1 MNSELTTF
9 TLGVGGWMGAMY
21 SASLLTDGL
30 PLNYEKVARVLS
42 GPLVGGL
49 LAHLAVFG
57 LYSVRMSIGY
67 VYISM
72 LSAVPLTLFAAS
84 LVVYVF
90 AVLGFRAFFEMQ
102 VKTAAQL
109 AADEIAADEA
119 AAAAAVPAEEDQE
132 HNPLPDSESE
142 DNETIASEATE
153 ESEAEATQAAP
164 DAVSQATPDFPT
176 HDRSSPD
183 SDGYHHM
190 LTSWSSDSERSSPVA
205 TVAQQQSE
213 STSDATESK
222 NADELTSAPL
232 QSTSEHVTT
241 FVETHARTS
250 SVGFNDSL

>member
-42 GPLVGGL
+42 GPLLGGL

-67 VYISM
+67 VYLSM
-72 LSAVPLTLFAAS
+72 LSTVPLTLFAAS
-84 LVVYVF
+84 LIVYVF

-119 AAAAAVPAEEDQE
+119 EAAAAQAAEAQE
-132 HNPLPDSESE
+132 EQEPLPDSESE
-142 DNETIASEATE
+142 SDDNETIASEATE
-153 ESEAEATQAAP
+153 ESEATQPVPVAQAAP
-164 DAVSQATPDFPT
+164 DAVTQSE
-176 HDRSSPD
+176 DRSSPD
-183 SDGYHHM
+183 SDGYRHL
-190 LTSWSSDSERSSPVA
+190 LTSWSSDSERSSPA
-205 TVAQQQSE
+205 PTAAQQTE
-213 STSDATESK
+213 STSDTTESK
-222 NADELTSAPL
+222 SADELTSAPL
-232 QSTSEHVTT
+232 QSTSEEVTT